1 MQFEDTITVERSED
15 EIIKRKRKR
24 IHYQDF
30 VSGLESSDAGKKKQE
45 NVASTPKD
53 SGVLSLPVPPKKV
66 TCRTDYHT
74 SQQLK
79 PYSRSARSPHNKDR
93 YSNPSQS
100 RSRSNSGTHEQ
111 SPSYLAPYQ
120 NQPRSSSENRYSHP
134 SQSRSRSNSG
144 THEQSPSFL
153 EPYQNQPRSSSENRS
168 ERNYSSSRYHHSLSL
183 HPLHPGV
190 ERERA
195 GPSRVQSPI
204 LDQGQDH
211 IQHLKQNHTVHR
223 KRKTNFQCQKEDFIG
238 HADDLYPAVKSL
250 LLKLFLEAYILAHSV
265 SGKASNGKNFA
276 KPPFDS
282 RLYGVMLSIL
292 KEKSLAHLQKI

>member
-1 MQFEDTITVERSED
+1 MERPHLMDGGHGYYLPYHAGEEHVERQSKCMQFEDTITVERSED

-111 SPSYLAPYQ
+111 SP
-120 NQPRSSSENRYSHP
+120 R
-134 SQSRSRSNSG
+134 
-144 THEQSPSFL
+144 
-153 EPYQNQPRSSSENRS
+153 
-168 ERNYSSSRYHHSLSL
+168 
-183 HPLHPGV
+183 
-190 ERERA
+190 
-195 GPSRVQSPI
+195 
-204 LDQGQDH
+204 
-211 IQHLKQNHTVHR
+211 
-223 KRKTNFQCQKEDFIG
+223 